1 MDKKNRSQHKLA
13 VKDLTPRHAEDVRGG
28 LFTTQVKEAW
38 AKAATATDWGPPQL
52 PQPCGNTWA
61 PCGGNTW

>member
-1 MDKKNRSQHKLA
+1 MEKKSGNSNRA
-13 VKDLTPRHAEDVRGG
+13 PKDLTLRETHDISGG